1 MHRFCQETDMP
12 AAAPYKL
19 LSTRL
24 RDPQSWVSLIAA
36 STLIG
41 LCAGVFEPAD
51 TSTATDNTVAEPQ
64 QVTMAQAR

>member
-1 MHRFCQETDMP
+1 MP
-12 AAAPYKL
+12 TIRKL
-19 LSTRL
+19 LSQALSQPLSQYL

-51 TSTATDNTVAEPQ
+51 VAPALDQQLAAAQIETA
-64 QVTMAQAR
+64 